1 MHLPSY
7 SGYPSQQSSLTLPA
21 TRNNLTS
28 TRDSLLT
35 AMTSE
40 YVEAPEIPSPIDDGD
55 KPFILC
61 PEYEAAAT
69 ARFNAI
75 FQTSPRNPNVPNL
88 TSMNQYPD
96 LGSINSYYTP
106 PANTQPPV
114 ASSLSPF
121 ANFSYHPRQTSSQ
134 QFVQTIPHS
143 DSPISQ
149 DFSEYHASGSS
160 SSLEGWDG
168 RHPM

>member
-1 MHLPSY
+1 MHLPIIFGIPFPAIFSDVA
-7 SGYPSQQSSLTLPA
+7 SHKKQSHQHKGQPA
-21 TRNNLTS
+21 
-28 TRDSLLT
+28 DS
-35 AMTSE
+35 
-40 YVEAPEIPSPIDDGD
+40 DDGD

-134 QFVQTIPHS
+134 QFVQTIPHL
-143 DSPISQ
+143 DPPISQ